1 MKDETEIDEV
11 SCDFCGEVAS
21 DTLFNSGD
29 EINYCETCEEN
40 EVFFVCPYIEKA
52 LLAEEGLMHDG
63 VMYSHE
69 GYEYLFV
76 ICDWSGDKILRS
88 ESYTLNQ
95 HTYHSETIR
104 RDYFDDGMISECYSC
119 ATQGHNDNFSWDEY
133 EEVDYCDECEP
144 PRRANFW
151 NESFKKIPTKNK
163 PKLTEVQNY
172 VGIEFEVEEVADGLR
187 AEDVP
192 YIACA
197 DGDGSLDSSGMEYK
211 THIYKGSEVYDIIDD
226 FFEKLIDKGYSM
238 DSGRCGL
245 HFHYDLADRKKGYI
259 KNISSAVADFSELV
273 IVGQGY
279 NYFRNMARDYA
290 QPAALTQRQGLKNY
304 DGKKEF
310 SQYYR
315 EYRPSI
321 PRYNFVNFNRI
332 ARFTDNDLGE
342 PQRRIEIRMYYPTAF
357 LNDKFGTNIT
367 NWRDRYYALRDDY
380 KNFIKFWDEML
391 RKAAVKRINFKDD
404 NGRIMSLDNFSQQ
417 FSPRIRNWLK
427 SRETASSMPSDD
439 FSPDYIYHPE
449 YIY

>member
-211 THIYKGSEVYDIIDD
+211 SHIYKGSEVYDIIDD

-321 PRYNFVNFNRI
+321 PRYNIVNFNRI